1 MHKKLLFGLIGA
13 IVATNAFANQIVT
26 SQTYVDNMDAL
37 KQDKITAGTTGAVV
51 TYNGE
56 IDGQAQFSE
65 QAIYDGTT
73 TYDATT
79 DANKLVTAGAV
90 SNMAP
95 ALPTGTANAAVT
107 YDANGNIGGERGIWS
122 YDYQFYGG
130 SVDYMQSF
138 KDNLTTLD
146 SVRSALDYVSTDI
159 TSVMPN
165 GDSATRMLPVFRNDY
180 DSQYSNKDKFWK
192 VMITNSINGENKWDT
207 YNLIPSLMAVNAGLD
222 TKQSKKVCVRWLPD
236 VVEQTDETCLLW
248 DLPD

>member
-13 IVATNAFANQIVT
+13 IVATGAFANQIVT

-56 IDGQAQFSE
+56 IDGQAQFGE

-107 YDANGNIGGERGIWS
+107 YDANGNIGGEREIYDTSYMSIWVRPTVTTNDDKLAKVGHVRMLQNLITDAS
-122 YDYQFYGG
+122 RRGSAPSDENDYR
-130 SVDYMQSF
+130 
-138 KDNLTTLD
+138 L
-146 SVRSALDYVSTDI
+146 
-159 TSVMPN
+159 
-165 GDSATRMLPVFRNDY
+165 LPVFN
-180 DSQYSNKDKFWK
+180 SALNGKFGGLITANSLDEGTWK
-192 VMITNSINGENKWDT
+192 TNNWPTN
-207 YNLIPSLMAVNAGLD
+207 NVIPSLMAVNAGLD

>member
-13 IVATNAFANQIVT
+13 IVATGAFANQIVT

-56 IDGQAQFSE
+56 IDGQAQFGE

-107 YDANGNIGGERGIWS
+107 YDANGNIGGEREI
-122 YDYQFYGG
+122 YENAMLAVLLRPTYTVKD
-130 SVDYMQSF
+130 
-138 KDNLTTLD
+138 DNLATVSGLRQTAD
-146 SVRSALDYVSTDI
+146 FITDVSRAGSAPSDENDFR
-159 TSVMPN
+159 
-165 GDSATRMLPVFRNDY
+165 ALPVFN
-180 DSQYSNKDKFWK
+180 SNLNNRFGKLITANSLDEGTWK
-192 VMITNSINGENKWDT
+192 TNNWPTN
-207 YNLIPSLMAVNAGLD
+207 NVIPSLMAVNAGLD